1 MRLGENDLT
10 GELLEIKDLTV
21 EVSGRTVL
29 EDVDL
34 RIEREET
41 HILFGPNGS
50 GKSSL
55 IMTILGFPAY
65 KVISGEIIFKGK
77 NIIDLPINERVNL
90 GISVA
95 FQNPPAIRG
104 VKLEDILNHWIKDE
118 CTIDSIL
125 ERINFPREFL
135 RRDINLGFSGGE
147 MKKSEIL
154 QAIIQGGDLLL
165 LDEPDSGVDVEN
177 LRLLGEFI
185 NEMLKSRSG
194 LIITH
199 QGHILRFIDA
209 DIAHVMLKGTIVCSG
224 RPTRILSQ
232 IMSEG
237 YGWCMKCPRRKK
249 IKENMI

>member
-1 MRLGENDLT
+1 MT
-10 GELLEIKDLTV
+10 GELLEINDLTV
-21 EVSGRTVL
+21 EVSGRIIL

-34 RIEREET
+34 RIEKGET

-104 VKLEDILNHWIKDE
+104 VRLGDILNHWIKDE
-118 CTIDSIL
+118 NKIDSIL
-125 ERINFPREFL
+125 KRINFPREFL

-209 DIAHVMLKGTIVCSG
+209 DIAHVMLKGIIVCSG

-237 YGWCMKCPRRKK
+237 YGWCMKCPRRKR
-249 IKENMI
+249 IRENMI

>member
-1 MRLGENDLT
+1 MT
-10 GELLEIKDLTV
+10 GELLEINDLTV
-21 EVSGRTVL
+21 EVSGRIIL

-34 RIEREET
+34 RIEKGET

-104 VKLEDILNHWIKDE
+104 VRLGDILNHWIKDE
-118 CTIDSIL
+118 NKIDSIL
-125 ERINFPREFL
+125 KRINFPREFL

-154 QAIIQGGDLLL
+154 QAIVQGGDLLL

-185 NEMLKSRSG
+185 NEMLKGRSG

-209 DIAHVMLKGTIVCSG
+209 DIAHVMLKGIIVCSG

-237 YGWCMKCPRRKK
+237 YGWCMKCPRRKR
-249 IKENMI
+249 IRENMI

>member
-1 MRLGENDLT
+1 LT
-10 GELLEIKDLTV
+10 GELLEINDLTV
-21 EVSGRTVL
+21 EVSGRIVL
-29 EDVDL
+29 ENVDL
-34 RIEREET
+34 RIEKGET

-104 VKLEDILNHWIKDE
+104 VKLGDILNHWIKDE
-118 CTIDSIL
+118 STIDSIL

-154 QAIIQGGDLLL
+154 QAIVQGGDLLL

-185 NEMLKSRSG
+185 NEMLKGRAG

-237 YGWCMKCPRRKK
+237 YGWCMKCPRRKR
-249 IKENMI
+249 IRENMI

>member
-1 MRLGENDLT
+1 LT

-237 YGWCMKCPRRKK
+237 YGWCMKCPRRKR